1 MIKKALLATGASLIA
16 FAVGL
21 IGAFF
26 LLPMVAPE
34 VADELLNPPDSTA
47 MPSDSLILA
56 DGDAPADG
64 DSLAPNPGRA
74 LLDSLAHDSTAVLDS
89 TLMQALEPGMMTIH
103 EDSIAALRADLRDE
117 MRAQEA
123 LEQELATLRSEV
135 TDLRARRDD
144 MTELSATLARIDDRQ
159 LAPILRE
166 LDMASLEVLYAES
179 TGRNRTRLLQ
189 AMPAERAARFINE
202 RISGTDAPNAAN

>member
-26 LLPMVAPE
+26 LLPMVAPDF
-34 VADELLNPPDSTA
+34 ADELLNPPDSTA
-47 MPSDSLILA
+47 MPADSLMLA
-56 DGDAPADG
+56 DS
-64 DSLAPNPGRA
+64 DSLAPDLDRT
-74 LLDSLAHDSTAVLDS
+74 LLDSLAHDSSAVLDS
-89 TLMQALEPGMMTIH
+89 TLMEALQPGMITIH
-103 EDSIAALRADLRDE
+103 EDSIAALQADLRDK
-117 MRAQEA
+117 MRTQEA
-123 LEQELATLRSEV
+123 LERELATVRTEV
-135 TDLRARRDD
+135 ADLRARKDD
-144 MTELSATLARIDDRQ
+144 MTELAATLTRIDDRQ

-166 LDMASLEVLYAES
+166 LDMSSLEVLYAES

-202 RISGTDAPNAAN
+202 RVSGADAPNAVN

>member
-1 MIKKALLATGASLIA
+1 MIKKALLAAGASLIA

-26 LLPMVAPE
+26 LLPMVAPDF
-34 VADELLNPPDSTA
+34 ADELLTPTDSTA
-47 MPSDSLILA
+47 MPADSLRL
-56 DGDAPADG
+56 ADG
-64 DSLAPNPGRA
+64 DSLTRNPARA

-89 TLMQALEPGMMTIH
+89 TLLQALEPDMVTLH
-103 EDSIAALRADLRDE
+103 EDSIAALRADLRDK

-123 LEQELATLRSEV
+123 LEQELALMRSEV
-135 TDLRARRDD
+135 TDLRARKDD
-144 MTELSATLARIDDRQ
+144 MTELSATLTRIDDRQ

-166 LDMASLEVLYAES
+166 LDMASLKVLYAES

-202 RISGTDAPNAAN
+202 RVSGADAPNAAN

>member
-26 LLPMVAPE
+26 LLPMVAPDF
-34 VADELLNPPDSTA
+34 ADELLNPPDSTA
-47 MPSDSLILA
+47 MPTDSLMLA
-56 DGDAPADG
+56 DS
-64 DSLAPNPGRA
+64 DSLAPDLDRT
-74 LLDSLAHDSTAVLDS
+74 LLDSLAHDSSAVLDS
-89 TLMQALEPGMMTIH
+89 TLMEALQPGMITIH
-103 EDSIAALRADLRDE
+103 EDSIAALQADLRDK
-117 MRAQEA
+117 MRTQEA
-123 LEQELATLRSEV
+123 LERELATVRTEV
-135 TDLRARRDD
+135 ADLRARKDD
-144 MTELSATLARIDDRQ
+144 MTELAATLTRIDDRQ

-166 LDMASLEVLYAES
+166 LDMSSLEVLYAES

-202 RISGTDAPNAAN
+202 RVSGADAPNAVN

>member
-26 LLPMVAPE
+26 LLPMVAPDF
-34 VADELLNPPDSTA
+34 ADELLNPPESTA
-47 MPSDSLILA
+47 MPTDSLMLA
-56 DGDAPADG
+56 DS
-64 DSLAPNPGRA
+64 DSLAPDLDRT
-74 LLDSLAHDSTAVLDS
+74 LLDSLAHDSSAVLDS
-89 TLMQALEPGMMTIH
+89 TLMEALQPGMITIH
-103 EDSIAALRADLRDE
+103 EDSIAALQADLRDK
-117 MRAQEA
+117 MRTQEA
-123 LEQELATLRSEV
+123 LERELATVRTEV
-135 TDLRARRDD
+135 ADLRARKDD
-144 MTELSATLARIDDRQ
+144 MTELAATLTRIDDRQ

-166 LDMASLEVLYAES
+166 LDMSSLEVLYAES

-202 RISGTDAPNAAN
+202 RVSGADAPNAVN